1 MSISSRVV
9 KADEAQDF
17 QSWTTHLAT
26 LNEEF
31 APFFSLTAPAQA
43 APDPKAFAADEVH
56 VLSQNQANTD
66 DWQDFTVP
74 NLNAPSADTGA
85 DLGGMSAEDLM
96 IQQQMAMMA
105 EAAGGDFNFNA
116 NADTSTD
123 TAVASDDGF
132 TDDPFDDGFA
142 SAEDS
147 PVAVPA
153 TTEEDAFREARE
165 RGYAEG
171 HAAGVEA
178 GITEGIQQGLIDG
191 EAMAQEQAQ
200 AVLTQ
205 ELESLAQAEFALEQ
219 VTNVLGDTLLQPMQ
233 RLALHMA
240 KELVRGELSLS
251 DAAVTRLVK
260 GCMEQ
265 LDLTQD
271 KLQVYLNN
279 DDFQLLQ
286 ADSMLDGKVSYLP
299 SNDLQP
305 GGVRV
310 EQADSWV
317 DDLLEERLIMLS
329 KQALGSVDN
338 KLLQPV
344 THLSAEEE
352 IALHEGADDMQMVA
366 PESIESVELES
377 EQDAEVD
384 TVIGESSGEAS
395 LQPGTQEE
403 VAEPEAKI
411 NLEEPQT
418 FSQTPEEG
426 VENDEDWADLA
437 AAGDDASEA
446 EAEAEADDDD
456 ELW

>member
-9 KADEAQDF
+9 KADEAQEF

-66 DWQDFTVP
+66 DWQDFSVP
-74 NLNAPSADTGA
+74 GLDAPSTTAGA
-85 DLGGMSAEDLM
+85 TDMGGMSAEDLM
-96 IQQQMAMMA
+96 VQQQMAMMA
-105 EAAGGDFNFNA
+105 EAAGGDFQFNA
-116 NADTSTD
+116 NTNTDASADTAD
-123 TAVASDDGF
+123 AGDDVFDNGFGDDGF
-132 TDDPFDDGFA
+132 QD
-142 SAEDS
+142 
-147 PVAVPA
+147 VAADEANTETVAAIPQV
-153 TTEEDAFREARE
+153 TEEQAFAEARE

-178 GITEGIQQGLIDG
+178 GIAEGIQQGLIDG
-191 EAMAQEQAQ
+191 EAAAQEQAQ

-205 ELESLAQAEFALEQ
+205 ELESLAQAEYALEQ
-219 VTNVLGDTLLQPMQ
+219 VANMLGDALLQPMQ

-251 DAAVTRLVK
+251 DSAVTRLVK

-279 DDFQLLQ
+279 DDYQLLQ
-286 ADSMLDGKVSYLP
+286 ADSMLEGKVSYLP

-305 GGVRV
+305 GSVRV

-329 KQALGSVDN
+329 KQALGNVDN
-338 KLLQPV
+338 KLLAPV
-344 THLSAEEE
+344 THLSAEETL
-352 IALHEGADDMQMVA
+352 AMHE
-366 PESIESVELES
+366 E
-377 EQDAEVD
+377 DAETPTPQDETNV
-384 TVIGESSGEAS
+384 GEAQA
-395 LQPGTQEE
+395 LAQEA
-403 VAEPEAKI
+403 AEPEMS
-411 NLEEPQT
+411 LEALQAQT
-418 FSQTPEEG
+418 QGPEEG
-426 VENDEDWADLA
+426 LENDEDWADLA
-437 AAGDDASEA
+437 AAGDKA
-446 EAEAEADDDD
+446 ADDDD